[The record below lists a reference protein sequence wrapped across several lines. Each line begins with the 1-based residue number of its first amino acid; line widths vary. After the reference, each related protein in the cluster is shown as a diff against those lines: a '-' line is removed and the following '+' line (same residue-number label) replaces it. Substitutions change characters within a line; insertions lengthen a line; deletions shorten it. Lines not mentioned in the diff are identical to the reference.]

1 MVRFVVPVACLLFLV
16 VSGLLIQE
24 DGGDAA
30 GISER
35 LQKQLTRR
43 NTAHQRFVAII
54 AFARKVLEVV
64 QRWIEKAGLGPY
76 VDKLID
82 FSLAKPVQTVM
93 GLSAILTAIFIM
105 MLPPDRKKK
114 QPPSESGKSEQ
125 VKNDVAMDAMTGEIQ
140 KQSVTTTRRRK
151 VAE

>member
-1 MVRFVVPVACLLFLV
+1 MGRLVVPVVFMFALVILV
-16 VSGLLIQE
+16 VLSQE
-24 DGGDAA
+24 DAGDAA
-30 GISER
+30 GISEG
-35 LQKQLTRR
+35 LQKQLRR
-43 NTAHQRFVAII
+43 RSTAHQRFVAII
-54 AFARKVLEVV
+54 SFARKVLEVV

-82 FSLAKPVQTVM
+82 FSLAKPVQTVI
-93 GLSAILTAIFIM
+93 GLSSILTTIFIM

-114 QPPSESGKSEQ
+114 QLASETGKTEP

>member
-1 MVRFVVPVACLLFLV
+1 MGRLVVPVVCVFVLV
-16 VSGLLIQE
+16 VSVVFSQE

-43 NTAHQRFVAII
+43 STAHQRFVAII
-54 AFARKVLEVV
+54 SFARQVLEVV

-82 FSLAKPVQTVM
+82 FSVAKPVPTVIC
-93 GLSAILTAIFIM
+93 LSAILTTIFIM
-105 MLPPDRKKK
+105 MLPPDRRKK
-114 QPPSESGKSEQ
+114 QVLSETGKTEP
-125 VKNDVAMDAMTGEIQ
+125 VKKDVAMDAMTGEIQ